1 MEKLDLSYKNHI
13 QSLRAISVLLVF
25 FYHLNFHYFSKGYLG
40 VDIFF
45 VISGFVITQ
54 RIYKDLEIHNKF
66 HLISFYKRRIKRIVP
81 NLIFIISA
89 TYLIYLFFGPPNITL
104 WKDTMSAFFGIS
116 NLFFLYSNQDYF
128 YNIQNNPLA
137 HTWSLG
143 VEEQFYL
150 IFPFIIYIVFN
161 FLNKK
166 VFFLIAIITLLFA
179 ISLSS
184 AIYFQ
189 NILPNY
195 IFYFPFFRFWEF
207 CVGSILFLLSDKINK
222 NKKIFTL
229 SILIVLGVFIF
240 GNNLQYLTGNIIAV
254 FLSAIFIC
262 IYKDGFLSNN
272 RYILSLGKISYSF
285 YLWHLP
291 VIYFLSLY
299 LSNKIYLTI
308 FSFFISYIFSVT
320 TYQYIEKFF
329 QEYNYK
335 KFKFYIHVIFL
346 LLFLILI
353 LIYIKYFNENLRN
366 KIRNLIYQTN
376 YLQKNYNWNDRV
388 IFQSIVLN
396 KNKIHDFCTDHSET
410 FTINRDGLKNEC
422 LKHQDYTILFYLEG
436 NSHTAQYVTAFDELE
451 IIKNLYFK
459 SYITSDE
466 MRVSADEINKLSKKY
481 QKIFYITDVSNIE
494 LLNKLKKE
502 IPKIDKEIEIILFNS
517 TPFSVNIEPLK
528 CLIQKNDC
536 FSSKEAD
543 LKRRDLRKLNTEL
556 IILKKNHKNL
566 NIFNSYDILCP
577 EKNCPIY
584 KKEKD
589 ILYYIDNNHLS
600 MEGSR
605 QLKDGL
611 LKFFKKQYSDLKF

>member
-66 HLISFYKRRIKRIVP
+66 YLINFYIRRVKRIVP
-81 NLIFIISA
+81 NLIFIIST
-89 TYLIYLFFGPPNITL
+89 TYLTYLFFGPPNMTI
-104 WKDTMSAFFGIS
+104 WKDTISAFFGIS

-166 VFFLIAIITLLFA
+166 VFFLIIILTLLFA

-189 NILPNY
+189 KILPNY

-207 CVGSILFLLSDKINK
+207 CAGSIIFLLSDKINK

-254 FLSAIFIC
+254 FLSAIFIS
-262 IYKDGFLSNN
+262 IYKGGFLSNN

-308 FSFFISYIFSVT
+308 FSFFISYIFSII

-346 LLFLILI
+346 FLFLFLI

-366 KIRNLIYQTN
+366 KIRNLIYQIN

-481 QKIFYITDVSNIE
+481 QKIFYVTDVSDIQ

-517 TPFSVNIEPLK
+517 TPFSINIEPLK

-536 FSSKEAD
+536 FISKEAD
-543 LKRRDLRKLNTEL
+543 LKRRDLKKLNTEL
-556 IILKKNHKNL
+556 INLKKNHKNL
-566 NIFNSYDILCP
+566 NVFNSYDILCP

-611 LKFFKKQYSDLKF
+611 LKFFKEQYSNLKF

>member
-1 MEKLDLSYKNHI
+1 MKKLDLSYKNHI

-66 HLISFYKRRIKRIVP
+66 YLTSFYIRRVKRIVP
-81 NLIFIISA
+81 NLIFIVSA
-89 TYLIYLFFGPPNITL
+89 TYLIYLFFGPPNITI
-104 WKDTMSAFFGIS
+104 WKDTISAFFGIS

-166 VFFLIAIITLLFA
+166 VFFLIIILTLLFA

-184 AIYFQ
+184 TIYFQ
-189 NILPNY
+189 NILPKY

-207 CVGSILFLLSDKINK
+207 CVGSILFLLSDKINR

-229 SILIVLGVFIF
+229 SILIVSGVFIF
-240 GNNLQYLTGNIIAV
+240 SNNLQYLTGNIIVV
-254 FLSAIFIC
+254 FVSAIFIGN
-262 IYKDGFLSNN
+262 YKKGFFSNN
-272 RYILSLGKISYSF
+272 RYILFLGKISYSF

-308 FSFFISYIFSVT
+308 FSFFISYIFSII

-346 LLFLILI
+346 FLFLFLI

-366 KIRNLIYQTN
+366 KIRNSIYQVN
-376 YLQKNYNWNDRV
+376 YLQKNYKWNDRV
-388 IFQSIVLN
+388 IFQSIALN
-396 KNKIHDFCTDHSET
+396 KNKIHDFCTDHSEI
-410 FTINRDGLKNEC
+410 FTINHDGLKNEC
-422 LKHQDYTILFYLEG
+422 LKNQDYTILFYLEG

-459 SYITSDE
+459 FYKTSDE
-466 MRVSADEINKLSKKY
+466 LRVSADEINKLSKKY
-481 QKIFYITDVSNIE
+481 QKIFYITDVSDIE

-502 IPKIDKEIEIILFNS
+502 IPKIDKQIEIILFNS
-517 TPFSVNIEPLK
+517 TPFSANIEPLK
-528 CLIQKNDC
+528 CLIRKNDC

-611 LKFFKKQYSDLKF
+611 LKFFKEQYSDLKF